1 MGKQRIQDRSELDIK
16 TEECLFG
23 SLSETVKEAG
33 WENERPENKAWKK
46 PPLKRS
52 NKKRRQKELST
63 KRTLRM
69 KEERMS
75 GRSALSG
82 TK

>member
-1 MGKQRIQDRSELDIK
+1 MRGQRTK
-16 TEECLFG
+16 HG
-23 SLSETVKEAG
+23 
-33 WENERPENKAWKK
+33 KK